1 MGTEKSLKKQALC
14 QWDFRKGSNPRELG
28 QHQGQGFCSFVL
40 TTSWGLCEWGCAE
53 GTALPESGGGHEA
66 TAWGSAAFPHS
77 GKLTGRGCLSCISVI
92 YLKKNKRQFLQC
104 HGTYAFV
111 TCSTVSVINSWIFSK
126 FILFFF
132 QENWQRWGD
141 CLFHSHSGNTAT
153 NLSGVRACQAWHQ
166 ERLPEQDPR
175 R

>member
-1 MGTEKSLKKQALC
+1 MSGGAQRAQHSQSLVVGMRLQPGAPLP
-14 QWDFRKGSNPRELG
+14 SLTLENS
-28 QHQGQGFCSFVL
+28 QG
-40 TTSWGLCEWGCAE
+40 E
-53 GTALPESGGGHEA
+53 GTYL
-66 TAWGSAAFPHS
+66 AF
-77 GKLTGRGCLSCISVI
+77 LLSI
-92 YLKKNKRQFLQC
+92 LKNNKRQFLQC

-111 TCSTVSVINSWIFSK
+111 TCSTISVINSWIFSE

-132 QENWQRWGD
+132 QENWQGWGD
-141 CLFHSHSGNTAT
+141 CLFHSHSGNMAT